1 MKAKHPGRIARPAL
15 VVLAVA
21 FFVAVWCLKSGA
33 QIGVLKSPDTPVE
46 QARKNIQVLKGLP
59 ERELFPLM
67 NFVSSSLG
75 VRCDHC
81 HVKREGYDNWVWES
95 DDKETKRTARAMMR
109 MVLELNGR
117 HAADFRGQRV
127 SCHTCHRGSVRPEL
141 VPPLPLAVSGHEG
154 GWNDGARGASPLPS
168 AVEVLNHYIA
178 AVGGREAV
186 ARLKTRV
193 MRGVREA
200 SQGRVWPVDITA
212 KGDDK
217 FLVVAT
223 IPAQGENPAAEVRQ
237 ALVGG
242 RGWVKNPNG
251 VRELRPNELADV
263 RRGAHDLAAIK
274 IAEPFPRM
282 TVAGRERVG
291 GREVV
296 VLEAKPAPGATS
308 RYYFDSQTGLLLR
321 VLTLRDTVLNVIPEQ
336 IDFEDYREVDGVK
349 LPFTVRVSNID
360 TYFSSTRRFTEIR
373 HNVAV
378 DDSVFDQ
385 PPAAPRPTP

>member
-1 MKAKHPGRIARPAL
+1 VSAKNLRRIVRPAL
-15 VVLAVA
+15 VVSAAGLLIAG
-21 FFVAVWCLKSGA
+21 WSLKSGA

-67 NFVSSSLG
+67 NFVASSLG

-95 DDKETKRTARAMMR
+95 DEKEAKRTARSMMR
-109 MVLELNGR
+109 MVMELNGK

-127 SCHTCHRGSVRPEL
+127 SCHTCHRGSTRPEL
-141 VPPLPLAVSGHEG
+141 LPPLPLAVSGHEG
-154 GWNDGARGASPLPS
+154 GEAARNEAPLPT
-168 AVEVLNHYIA
+168 AEEVLNKYVA
-178 AVGGREAV
+178 AVGGREAI

-200 SQGRVWPVDITA
+200 SQGRTWPVEITT
-212 KGDDK
+212 KGEDK
-217 FLVVAT
+217 YLVVAT
-223 IPAQGENPAAEVRQ
+223 IPAQGGNAAAEVRQ
-237 ALVGG
+237 ALAGAG
-242 RGWVKNPNG
+242 GWVKNPGG
-251 VRELRPNELADV
+251 VRELRPNELADL
-263 RRGAHDLAAIK
+263 RKGALDLAAIK

-291 GREVV
+291 GRETV
-296 VLEAKPAPGATS
+296 VLEAKAAEGATS
-308 RYYFDSQTGLLLR
+308 RYHFDAQTGLLVR
-321 VLTLRDTVLNVIPEQ
+321 VLTLRDTVLNPIPEQ
-336 IDFEDYREVDGVK
+336 IDFEDYREVDGVR
-349 LPFTVRVSNID
+349 LPFTVRLSNVD

-378 DDSVFDQ
+378 DDSVFAQ
-385 PPAAPRPTP
+385 PPPAPRP